1 MTLDEIKT
9 AIEAGNRVFW
19 VHNGYEVV
27 KDSLGQYL
35 IKYETGH
42 CIGLTHQ
49 DGVTLNGKEKEFF
62 TIETKKPQRWKLGR
76 SFEDAYI
83 RNIEDEEGEI
93 IAQVCDLDDFPA
105 CHNRALLMAA
115 APELLDALYLALPFV
130 EDHEG
135 SEVYKPGVVRDAI
148 KTIRAA
154 IRNAER

>member
-9 AIEAGNRVFW
+9 ALEAGNRVFW
-19 VHNGYEVV
+19 VHNGYEVIR
-27 KDSLGQYL
+27 DNLGHYL
-35 IKYETGH
+35 IQYQDGH

>member
-9 AIEAGNRVFW
+9 ALEAGNRVFW

-27 KDSLGQYL
+27 KDELGQYL

-62 TIETKKPQRWKLGR
+62 TIEK
-76 SFEDAYI
+76 
-83 RNIEDEEGEI
+83 EERDTP
-93 IAQVCDLDDFPA
+93 DLLA
-105 CHNRALLMAA
+105 ALC
-115 APELLDALYLALPFV
+115 LALPFV
-130 EDHEG
+130 EDHED

>member
-1 MTLDEIKT
+1 MNLQEIKD
-9 AIEAGNRVFW
+9 ALEAGQRVYW
-19 VHNGYEVV
+19 VHNGYEVI
-27 KDSLGQYL
+27 KDSLGHYL
-35 IKYETGH
+35 IQYETGH
-42 CIGLTHQ
+42 CIGLTHR
-49 DGVTLNGKEKEFF
+49 DGVTLNGKEREFF
-62 TIETKKPQRWKLGR
+62 TIETKKPQRWKLSR
-76 SFEDAYI
+76 SYEDAYI
-83 RNIEDEEGEI
+83 RNIENENGEM

-135 SEVYKPGVVRDAI
+135 SEVYKPGAVKDAL